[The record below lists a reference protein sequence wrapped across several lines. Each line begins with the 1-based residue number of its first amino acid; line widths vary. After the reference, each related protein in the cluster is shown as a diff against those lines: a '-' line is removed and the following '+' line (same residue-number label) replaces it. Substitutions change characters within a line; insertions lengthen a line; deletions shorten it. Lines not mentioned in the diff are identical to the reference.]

1 MLYSQDYETT
11 IIMKSELNLNISSCE
26 ERKQR
31 D

>member
-1 MLYSQDYETT
+1 MLYSQDYETA
-11 IIMKSELNLNISSCE
+11 IIMKSELNLNISSRE